1 MSDQDAPT
9 TETESSGEGTVAV
22 AERPAAPAVR
32 TEAERRREER
42 RDRFWLPLLLPV
54 CSILAVAFGVLNTSR
69 LLLVSGK
76 DGSVLVATILTIAI
90 LVVATIVAAAKA
102 RTSPMWVLG
111 ALVVILTVGLG
122 TLTLGPSAGEKEE
135 EAGGYQPPEGPVVAT
150 VPVRA
155 LATLKFDQKEYST
168 SAGIIEIDYINE
180 GGAHTLVFEDA
191 KYAGFEL
198 RVGPPDE
205 DRGKIELEPGE
216 YPFYCSIPG
225 HKAAGMVATMIV
237 GEATAAPSG
246 ADGAT
251 GATGSEG

>member
-1 MSDQDAPT
+1 MSDQEAPT
-9 TETESSGEGTVAV
+9 TENAGTGEGTVAV

-32 TEAERRREER
+32 TESERRREER
-42 RDRFWLPLLLPV
+42 RDRLWLPLLLPV
-54 CSILAVAFGVLNTSR
+54 CSILAVAFGVLNISR

-111 ALVVILTVGLG
+111 ATVVVLTVGLG

-135 EAGGYQPPEGPVVAT
+135 GGGGYVPPSGPSVGSVDVT
-150 VPVRA
+150 A
-155 LATLKFDQKEYST
+155 LATLKFDQKEYAT
-168 SAGIIEIDYINE
+168 PAGIIDINYVNA
-180 GGAHTLVFEDA
+180 GGAHTLVFEDP

-198 RVGPPDE
+198 KVGPPDQ
-205 DRGKIELEPGE
+205 DSGKIEFEPGE
-216 YPFYCSIPG
+216 YVFYCSIPG

-237 GEATAAPSG
+237 SEAAAG
-246 ADGAT
+246 APGAT
-251 GATGSEG
+251 GASGATGAEG